1 MRTDRSVSTVEDF
14 TCRRANPAPYT
25 TFNLMTIKCQS
36 SQSCANPMSI
46 NCKSDANPMLI
57 QAIPWQSNI
66 NPRQIWCQSKAN
78 NLPSPTTRASIQC
91 QPSANLMPIQCRS
104 DANPTPIHRQS
115 ISTRVNQ
122 PTNILPP
129 HTFTNLPIH
138 LQSLTNPR
146 QSSPILVNPC
156 QSVRTF
162 QVYLKDL
169 VL

>member
-46 NCKSDANPMLI
+46 NCMSDANPML
-57 QAIPWQSNI
+57 IPWQSNI

-78 NLPSPTTRASIQC
+78 NLPSLTTRTSIQC
-91 QPSANLMPIQCRS
+91 QSSANLIPIQCQS
-104 DANPTPIHRQS
+104 DPNPTPIHCQS
-115 ISTRVNQ
+115 ISTQVNQ
-122 PTNILPP
+122 PTNIPPP

-146 QSSPILVNPC
+146 QSSTIVVNPR
-156 QSVRTF
+156 QSVRTY
-162 QVYLKDL
+162 QVYLKEL